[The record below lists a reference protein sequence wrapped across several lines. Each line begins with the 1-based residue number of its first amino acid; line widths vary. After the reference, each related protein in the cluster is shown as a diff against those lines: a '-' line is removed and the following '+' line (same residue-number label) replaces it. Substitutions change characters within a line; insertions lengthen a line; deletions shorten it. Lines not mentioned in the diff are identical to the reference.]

1 MIKRLT
7 QAEKDLID
15 ELYPIVIINFQYQS
29 MDKKIGLRII
39 DNKTEQKILNR
50 NALKTELI
58 KDLLRLEFSY
68 PIHEL
73 ISKFELTED
82 EIMVILQYL
91 YNKNL
96 VTYYSPW
103 NITFWSPKK
112 Y

>member
-7 QAEKDLID
+7 QAQKDLID
-15 ELYPIVIINFQYQS
+15 ELYPIIIINFQYQS
-29 MDKKIGLRII
+29 MNKEIGLRVI
-39 DNKTEQKILNR
+39 DNKTEQKILNK

-58 KDLLRLEFSY
+58 KDLLRTEFSY

-91 YNKNL
+91 YNRNL
-96 VTYYSPW
+96 VGFYPPW
-103 NITFWSPKK
+103 NITFWCPKK
-112 Y
+112 